1 MLKRISGFLPV
12 IFYQI
17 FFNERKT
24 MNKINIKHRI
34 LLVVM
39 AIVLTFS
46 LVFAFSGCSVI
57 GSILLSKL
65 SSHASE
71 NQARAADTTEASAPM
86 TTSAQIE
93 EKAVVTQVAEITGL
107 PELQQEQKSDQAILA
122 SFDDAVS
129 EVAARVKPSVVNI
142 AVTVQQ
148 QDAYGN
154 SQQGE
159 GVGSGIIFSTDGY
172 IITNNHVAGDAT
184 DIKVTLNNGKEYSAK
199 LVGADLNT
207 DIAVIKIDDKNL
219 TPAVFTSIESI
230 KVGELAIAVGSP
242 FGLEQSVTVGVVSAL
257 GRDVPTS
264 SDSMPMV
271 DLIQTDASINPGNS
285 GGALVNSAG
294 QVIGVNTMIY
304 STSGS
309 SAGIGF
315 AIPSNT
321 AVNIATQI
329 IRYGVAKIPF
339 IGIEM
344 GNNTTGIAGVLVN
357 NVVDGKP
364 AEQAGLK
371 SGDIIT
377 EIGGTAIDSPYQ
389 LLAQLLKHNVGDSV
403 TVKYLRNG
411 EYSTVNVKLAEKS
424 QPEVTATT
432 N

>member
-1 MLKRISGFLPV
+1 
-12 IFYQI
+12 
-17 FFNERKT
+17 
-24 MNKINIKHRI
+24 MNKMSIKNRT
-34 LLVVM
+34 LLVII

-46 LVFAFSGCSVI
+46 LVLAFSGCSVI
-57 GSILLSKL
+57 GSMMQLRLSNN
-65 SSHASE
+65 ASG
-71 NQARAADTTEASAPM
+71 NQVKAAEATSAPAPAAE
-86 TTSAQIE
+86 TVQT
-93 EKAVVTQVAEITGL
+93 EKAVITQAAEITGL
-107 PELQQEQKSDQAILA
+107 PELQQEQKSDQQILA

-129 EVAARVKPSVVNI
+129 EVATRVKPSVVNI
-142 AVTVQQ
+142 QVTVQQ

-154 SQQGE
+154 LQQGE
-159 GVGSGIIFSTDGY
+159 GVGSGIVFSSDGY

-184 DIKVTLNNGKEYSAK
+184 DLKVTLNNGKEYTAK
-199 LVGADLNT
+199 LVGADKNT
-207 DIAVIKIDDKNL
+207 DIAVIKIDENNL

-242 FGLEQSVTVGVVSAL
+242 FGLEQSVTVGVVSAV
-257 GRDVPTS
+257 GRDVPVS
-264 SDSMPMV
+264 NESLPMV

-344 GNNTTGIAGVLVN
+344 GNNTSGIAGVLIT
-357 NVVDGKP
+357 NVVPGKP
-364 AEQAGLK
+364 AQLAGLK
-371 SGDIIT
+371 AGDIIT
-377 EIGGTAIDSPYQ
+377 EIGGGAIDSSYQ
-389 LLAQLLKHNVGDSV
+389 LLAQLLRHNVGDSV
-403 TVKYLRNG
+403 TIKYYRDNT
-411 EYSTVNVKLAEKS
+411 YSTVNVELIEKP
-424 QPEVTATT
+424 QAEVTATT

>member
-1 MLKRISGFLPV
+1 
-12 IFYQI
+12 
-17 FFNERKT
+17 
-24 MNKINIKHRI
+24 MNKMSIKNRT
-34 LLVVM
+34 LLVII

-46 LVFAFSGCSVI
+46 LVLAFSGCSVI
-57 GSILLSKL
+57 GSMMQLRLSNN
-65 SSHASE
+65 ASG
-71 NQARAADTTEASAPM
+71 NQVKAAEATSAPAPAAE
-86 TTSAQIE
+86 TVQT
-93 EKAVVTQVAEITGL
+93 EKAVITQAAEITGL
-107 PELQQEQKSDQAILA
+107 PELQQEQKSDQQILA

-129 EVAARVKPSVVNI
+129 EVATRVKPSVVNI
-142 AVTVQQ
+142 QVTVQQ

-154 SQQGE
+154 LQQGE
-159 GVGSGIIFSTDGY
+159 GVGSGIVFSSDGY

-184 DIKVTLNNGKEYSAK
+184 DLKVTLNNGKEYPAK
-199 LVGADLNT
+199 LVGADKNT
-207 DIAVIKIDDKNL
+207 DIAVIKIEEKNL

-230 KVGELAIAVGSP
+230 KVGELAIAIGSP
-242 FGLEQSVTVGVVSAL
+242 FGLEQSVTVGVVSAV
-257 GRDVPTS
+257 GRDVPVS
-264 SDSMPMV
+264 NESLPMV

-344 GNNTTGIAGVLVN
+344 GNNTTDIPGVLITS
-357 NVVDGKP
+357 VVSGKP
-364 AEQAGLK
+364 AELAGLK
-371 SGDIIT
+371 AGDIIT
-377 EIGGTAIDSPYQ
+377 EIGGGAIDSSYQ
-389 LLAQLLKHNVGDSV
+389 LLAQLLRHNVGDSV
-403 TVKYLRNG
+403 TIKYYRDNT
-411 EYSTVNVKLAEKS
+411 YSTVNVELIEKP
-424 QPEVTATT
+424 QAEVTATT

>member
-1 MLKRISGFLPV
+1 
-12 IFYQI
+12 
-17 FFNERKT
+17 
-24 MNKINIKHRI
+24 MNKMNLKNRV
-34 LLVVM
+34 LLVVL

-46 LVFAFSGCSVI
+46 LVLAFSGCSVI
-57 GSILLSKL
+57 GSMLQLKFSN
-65 SSHASE
+65 HASG
-71 NQARAADTTEASAPM
+71 NQAKAAE
-86 TTSAQIE
+86 TTSVPASVTAPAQTE
-93 EKAVVTQVAEITGL
+93 ETAGITQAAEITGL
-107 PELQQEQKSDQAILA
+107 PELQQEQKSDQEILA

-129 EVAARVKPSVVNI
+129 EVAERVKPSVVNI
-142 AVTVQQ
+142 AVTVLQ

-154 SQQGE
+154 SRQGE
-159 GVGSGIIFSTDGY
+159 GVGSGIVFSTDGY
-172 IITNNHVAGDAT
+172 IITNNHVAGDAAAL
-184 DIKVTLNNGKEYSAK
+184 KVTLNNGKEYPAK
-199 LVGADLNT
+199 LVGADINT
-207 DIAVIKIDDKNL
+207 DIAVIKIDEKNL

-257 GRDVPTS
+257 GRDVPVS
-264 SDSMPMV
+264 NESLPMV

-329 IRYGVAKIPF
+329 IRYGAAKIPF

-344 GNNTTGIAGVLVN
+344 GNNTSGIAGVLIT
-357 NVVDGKP
+357 NVITGKP
-364 AEQAGLK
+364 AELAGLK
-371 SGDIIT
+371 AGDIIT
-377 EIGGTAIDSPYQ
+377 EIGGAAIDSPYQ
-389 LLAQLLKHNVGDSV
+389 LLAQILRHNVGDSV
-403 TVKYLRNG
+403 AIKYYRDNT
-411 EYSTVNVKLAEKS
+411 YSTVNVELVEKP
-424 QPEVTATT
+424 QAEVTATT

>member
-1 MLKRISGFLPV
+1 
-12 IFYQI
+12 
-17 FFNERKT
+17 
-24 MNKINIKHRI
+24 MNKMSIKNRI
-34 LLVVM
+34 LLVIM

-46 LVFAFSGCSVI
+46 LVLAFSGCSVI
-57 GSILLSKL
+57 GSMLQLKFSNN
-65 SSHASE
+65 ASG
-71 NQARAADTTEASAPM
+71 NQAGAAEAASTSTPVATAVQTE
-86 TTSAQIE
+86 Q
-93 EKAVVTQVAEITGL
+93 KAVVTQASEITGL
-107 PELQQEQKSDQAILA
+107 PELQQEQKSDQQVLA

-129 EVAARVKPSVVNI
+129 EVATRVKPSVVNI
-142 AVTVQQ
+142 QVTVQQ

-154 SQQGE
+154 SRQGE

-184 DIKVTLNNGKEYSAK
+184 NIKVTLNNGKEYPAK
-199 LVGADLNT
+199 LIGADVNT
-207 DIAVIKIDDKNL
+207 DIAVIKIDSKGL

-242 FGLEQSVTVGVVSAL
+242 FGLEQSVTVGVVSAV
-257 GRDVPTS
+257 GRDVPVS
-264 SDSMPMV
+264 SESLPMV

-329 IRYGVAKIPF
+329 IKYGVAKIPF

-344 GNNTTGIAGVLVN
+344 GNNTTDIPGVLITS
-357 NVVDGKP
+357 VVSGKP
-364 AEQAGLK
+364 AELAGLK
-371 SGDIIT
+371 AGDIIT
-377 EIGGTAIDSPYQ
+377 EIGGTVIDSSYQ
-389 LLAQLLKHNVGDSV
+389 LLAQLLRHNVGDSV
-403 TVKYLRNG
+403 AIKYYRNNT
-411 EYSTVNVKLAEKS
+411 YSTVNVNLIEK
-424 QPEVTATT
+424 PPAEVTATT